1 MEGCLCPHGGLRAS
15 SGNSA
20 SASRLI
26 STHPHIPAGPLYPLS
41 QLFHPIISFLWL
53 TSLPKL
59 EIFELMLYFPS
70 APFGEFNSANIY
82 CAEHCFPLIEI
93 SHGTNLKFWLLSF
106 FSSPMADTPTHPPGT
121 RGMTNKSFA
130 LHFFPYYI
138 VRGRI
143 PFRCSP
149 FPARHPS
156 AKSITEAQAG
166 SPGSSIHR
174 DQDPRRWSLWRRA
187 VNRGG
192 GGDGEN
198 NQLTC

>member
-1 MEGCLCPHGGLRAS
+1 
-15 SGNSA
+15 
-20 SASRLI
+20 
-26 STHPHIPAGPLYPLS
+26 
-41 QLFHPIISFLWL
+41 
-53 TSLPKL
+53 
-59 EIFELMLYFPS
+59 MLYFPL
-70 APFGEFNSANIY
+70 APFGAFNSANIY

-106 FSSPMADTPTHPPGT
+106 FSSLMANTPTHPPGT

-156 AKSITEAQAG
+156 AKSITEAAG
-166 SPGSSIHR
+166 REPRELNSQGSAS
-174 DQDPRRWSLWRRA
+174 QKMESAATMGGEL
-187 VNRGG
+187 RGMHF
-192 GGDGEN
+192 EERK
-198 NQLTC
+198 TKA

>member
-1 MEGCLCPHGGLRAS
+1 
-15 SGNSA
+15 
-20 SASRLI
+20 
-26 STHPHIPAGPLYPLS
+26 
-41 QLFHPIISFLWL
+41 
-53 TSLPKL
+53 
-59 EIFELMLYFPS
+59 MLYFPL
-70 APFGEFNSANIY
+70 APFGAFNSANIY

-106 FSSPMADTPTHPPGT
+106 FSSLMANTPTHPPGT

-156 AKSITEAQAG
+156 AKSITEAAG
-166 SPGSSIHR
+166 RESRELNSQGSASQKMESAATMGGELR
-174 DQDPRRWSLWRRA
+174 GRRA
-187 VNRGG
+187 K
-192 GGDGEN
+192 GEESAHLLIN
-198 NQLTC
+198 LERNDFLMLLSFSEMPEGASHCP